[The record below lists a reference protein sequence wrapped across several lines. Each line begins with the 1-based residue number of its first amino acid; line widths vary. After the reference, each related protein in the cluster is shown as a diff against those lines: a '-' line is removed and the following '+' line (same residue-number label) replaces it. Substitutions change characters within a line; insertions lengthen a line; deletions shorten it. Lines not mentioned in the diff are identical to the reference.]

1 MIEFSVF
8 PGGKK
13 RILSFSYDDGLEQ
26 DARLIELFNRYGMK
40 GSFNLNGYRYVD
52 CTEEEIQRLRDLYRG
67 HEVSCHG
74 YLHGWPERMPGAS
87 LVQELVECRRILEK
101 VFDTHVVGYA
111 YPNASKCEDAVK
123 ALELCDMAYG
133 ITGRPNNFRLP
144 ENLYLWPTTCHHRDA
159 REYAEKFLKRIDSYW
174 YGPLFII
181 CGHSHDFRKEE
192 QWEEMEQ
199 ILQMLAFNDKI
210 WYATILEIRDYIVAQ
225 RSLRISIDE
234 KRFTNPTNMDVW
246 VEKDRSQIICIPAGQ
261 TVVLE

>member
-1 MIEFSVF
+1 MIEYSVF

-13 RILSFSYDDGLEQ
+13 RILSFTYDDGNAP

-40 GSFNLNGYRYVD
+40 SAFNLNGYRYAD
-52 CTEEEIQRLRDLYRG
+52 ATEEELQALRELYRG
-67 HEVSCHG
+67 HEVSNHG

-87 LVQELVECRRILEK
+87 LVQELVECRRMLEK
-101 VFDTHVVGYA
+101 IFGTHVVGYV
-111 YPNASKCEDAVK
+111 YPNGSFNDDAVT
-123 ALELCDMAYG
+123 AVRLCDLAYA
-133 ITGRPNNFRLP
+133 IHGRSNNFKLP
-144 ENLYLWPTTCHHRDA
+144 DNFYMWPATCHHRDA
-159 REYAEKFLKRIDSYW
+159 REYATKFLKWIDSYW

-199 ILQMLAFNDKI
+199 VLQMLAFNDKI
-210 WYATILEIRDYIVAQ
+210 WYATPLEIRDYIVAQ

-234 KRFTNPTNMDVW
+234 KRFTNPTAIDVW
-246 VEKDRSQIICIPAGQ
+246 VEKDRSQVICIPAGQ

>member
-1 MIEFSVF
+1 MIEYSVF

-13 RILSFSYDDGLEQ
+13 RVLSFSYDDGSPQ
-26 DARLIELFNRYGMK
+26 DVRLIELLNRYGMK
-40 GSFNLNGYRYVD
+40 GAFNLNGYRYVD
-52 CTEEEIQRLRDLYRG
+52 YTEEQLQELRDLYRG
-67 HEVSCHG
+67 HEVACHG

-87 LVQELVECRRILEK
+87 LVQELVECRRMLEK
-101 VFDTHVVGYA
+101 IFDTHVVGYA
-111 YPNASKCEDAVK
+111 FPNGSVCEDAVT
-123 ALELCDMAYG
+123 ALKLCGMAYG
-133 ITGRPNNFRLP
+133 INGRPNNFKLP
-144 ENLYLWPTTCHHRDA
+144 DNFYLWPTTCHHRDA
-159 REYAEKFLKRIDSYW
+159 MEHTKKFLKWIDSYW

-199 ILQMLAFNDKI
+199 ILQMLAFNDQI
-210 WYATILEIRDYIVAQ
+210 WYATPIEIHDYIVAQ

-234 KRFTNPTNMDVW
+234 KRLTNPTNMDVW